1 MHPERKGILYTVLA
15 MMLFASM
22 DAASKYLVVQYSVV
36 QIVWIRYLFFAG
48 FAVLAIGPSRLASTL
63 RTGRASLQVIRSV
76 VLVGEVASFVIAF
89 RYLPLA
95 DVHGIAAITPVLTV
109 ALAALALREKV
120 RTHRWVA
127 AAVGFLGVV
136 VIIRPGGGAI
146 GLTALIPL
154 LAACLW
160 AVYQILVRLVSQTDP
175 TDTTWLYTGLVG
187 FALSSFAAPLRWR
200 TPDGEGWALLL
211 LVGLLGS
218 CAHWSLIKALHAAP
232 ASTLQPFNYT
242 ITVWAAVMGWLV
254 FGHLPDTWTVVG
266 TIIVVAGGV
275 YALRGEG

>member
-36 QIVWIRYLFFAG
+36 QIVWIRYLFFVV

-76 VLVGEVASFVIAF
+76 ILVGEVASFVIAF

-95 DVHGIAAITPVLTV
+95 DVHGIAAVTPVLTV
-109 ALAALALREKV
+109 ALAAITLREKV
-120 RTHRWVA
+120 GTHRWVA
-127 AAVGFLGVV
+127 AAVGFLSGVL
-136 VIIRPGGGAI
+136 VIIRPGGGVM
-146 GLTALIPL
+146 GVTALIPL
-154 LAACLW
+154 LAASLW
-160 AVYQILVRLVSQTDP
+160 AVYQILVRRVSQTDP

-187 FALSSFAAPLRWR
+187 LALSSFAAPFRWR

-218 CAHWSLIKALHAAP
+218 CALVADQGPPRRTRFDIATFQLHHHGVGGRDGLACFR
-232 ASTLQPFNYT
+232 ASS
-242 ITVWAAVMGWLV
+242 
-254 FGHLPDTWTVVG
+254 
-266 TIIVVAGGV
+266 
-275 YALRGEG
+275 